1 MFKVLLPFLYV
12 LSTEYSVV
20 FSGFLDTVLDMYNMI
35 DWLSTGGVVAY
46 TILGSPCLKTSERQ
60 GAPGP
65 DPESAT
71 RGSFASGRKI
81 QKNVNIDKFPI
92 FTAKSRS
99 KKKKIEIPDQI
110 PCFHYSWLSPCSRGV
125 VCMDSNLDDGFIR
138 QPSACGA
145 ATVHSNRIT
154 HMIWGRNRLFLSWV
168 RYILKFQSNGNCIS
182 LGKSGFGMPVVFDI
196 EGK

>member
-1 MFKVLLPFLYV
+1 VWTFDAIAAGSHARTAAGTEGQNGSMFKVLLPFLYV

-71 RGSFASGRKI
+71 RGIFASGRKI

-99 KKKKIEIPDQI
+99 KKKKKLKSLTKYHVSTIP
-110 PCFHYSWLSPCSRGV
+110 G
-125 VCMDSNLDDGFIR
+125 
-138 QPSACGA
+138 
-145 ATVHSNRIT
+145 
-154 HMIWGRNRLFLSWV
+154 
-168 RYILKFQSNGNCIS
+168 
-182 LGKSGFGMPVVFDI
+182 
-196 EGK
+196 